1 MLRQPT
7 ILVRRSLAL
16 ASLAWLASLAL
27 AVTSC
32 GVDADAKNA
41 TVVVVQPQPQ
51 PLPATGP
58 ANLPGSVVPAPG
70 NVPHVTLPS
79 APGEFAPSLVIA
91 HGKKRS
97 GDLTRGELLS
107 DTESCSVCHVDAAAQ
122 WNSSAHSFASF
133 GNPIYR
139 ANIDIARAKLG
150 KAASLHCGGCHDM
163 PLVLDGFM
171 TRAKPIPADDLRSH
185 SGVTCRLCHG
195 MKSTTPDG
203 NASYVWT
210 AQDLDAPEL
219 SDPASVA
226 KHKAAASVRKLGD
239 DMCVSCHRGFL
250 SPDMG
255 MPAHLLGIDE
265 PTAWRSSAYTGNG
278 AMRLDKVDK
287 QTCISC
293 HMAKEPASADELGAH
308 NGKLASHR
316 FLGAHTWMAA
326 MRGDTEHL
334 TKTQA
339 MLIGAAS
346 IDIAAV
352 RKPDGTW
359 TLPAEATQLV
369 AGQRFDFDVVIR
381 NLLVGHRFP
390 GGVMDMHDT
399 WIEVA
404 VRDAQGRVLAQSGQ
418 AHAAN
423 RDDTEAHVL
432 KSYLADDQGQILN
445 EHEIPAFRALIA
457 NHTIGPRDAVVVRYG
472 FVVPQPLPVG
482 EVSVTAILR
491 HRSRSLV
498 EQAAVCKAVRGKVGG
513 AFIHG
518 AQGAR
523 MVTIDACAAQ
533 PITQIAATE
542 IRLGVT
548 AANAATLPARPS
560 TPAARATWE
569 RGYEHGMAL
578 TAVVTERLDEARQV
592 LDLARAATPVGDAGA
607 KPRAMIDVQLAW
619 VAAKQGRA
627 DDALA
632 LVAAVRAAVQAH
644 AWPEP
649 PVLAFIATD
658 ALARVWRWQEAVAPA
673 RAFVVAAP
681 LNTTAWVMLAR
692 VLGSVGDNAAALD
705 ASNRGLAIAP
715 REPDLLRSQAVALAG
730 LGRPEATAALAAFE
744 RFRTP
749 DNAAEVRIRC
759 VRQNPQCNRER
770 EFGHRH
776 ELQPALVK

>member
-1 MLRQPT
+1 MWRQPT
-7 ILVRRSLAL
+7 AHAVGPLLIAL
-16 ASLAWLASLAL
+16 AISGCRA
-27 AVTSC
+27 
-32 GVDADAKNA
+32 DADAK
-41 TVVVVQPQPQ
+41 TVAVV
-51 PLPATGP
+51 G
-58 ANLPGSVVPAPG
+58 VPARPPAG
-70 NVPHVTLPS
+70 YMPVAGSTAEVKLPS
-79 APGEFAPSLVIA
+79 VPGEFAPSLVVA
-91 HGKKRS
+91 RGEKRI

-150 KAASLHCGGCHDM
+150 KAASRHCGGCHDM
-163 PLVLDGFM
+163 PLVVDGFM
-171 TRAKPIPADDLRSH
+171 TSAKAIPPDDLRSH

-195 MKSTTPDG
+195 MSATTPDG
-203 NASYVWT
+203 NASFVWT
-210 AQDLDAPEL
+210 AQDLDAPVL
-219 SDPASVA
+219 TDPASVA
-226 KHKAAASVRKLGD
+226 KHKAAANVRKLGD

-278 AMRLDKVDK
+278 AMRMDKIEK

-293 HMAKEPASADELGAH
+293 HMAKEPASVDELGAH

-316 FLGAHTWMAA
+316 FLGAHTWMAS
-326 MRGDTEHL
+326 MRGDAEHL
-334 TKTQA
+334 AKTQA
-339 MLIGAAS
+339 KLVGAAS

-352 RKPDGTW
+352 RNPDGAW
-359 TLPAEATQLV
+359 DVPAETAQLV

-399 WIEVA
+399 WIEFA

-418 AHAAN
+418 AHATN
-423 RDDTEAHVL
+423 RNDTEAHVL
-432 KSYLADDQGQILN
+432 KSYIADEKGEILN

-457 NHTIGPRDAVVVRYG
+457 NHTVGPREAVVVRYG
-472 FVVPQPLPVG
+472 FVAPSSLPVG
-482 EVSVTAILR
+482 VITVTAILR

-498 EQAAVCKAVRGKVGG
+498 EQAAVCKATRGKIGG

-518 AQGAR
+518 AKGAR

-533 PITQIAATE
+533 PITEIARTE
-542 IRLGVT
+542 IRIG
-548 AANAATLPARPS
+548 AGGPSATPSKTRAVATRP
-560 TPAARATWE
+560 TWE

-578 TAVVTERLDEARQV
+578 TAVVSERLEEARQV
-592 LDLARAATPVGDAGA
+592 LDLARAATPVGEAGA

-632 LVAAVRAAVQAH
+632 LVAAVRSVVLANK
-644 AWPEP
+644 WPEP

-673 RAFVVAAP
+673 RAFVLAAP

-692 VLGSVGDNAAALD
+692 VLGSVGDNTAALD
-705 ASNRGLAIAP
+705 ATNRGLAVAP

-730 LGRPEATAALAAFE
+730 LGRPEARAALAAFE

-749 DNAAEVRIRC
+749 DTAADVRIAC
-759 VRQNPQCNRER
+759 ARQNAQCSRER

-776 ELQPALVK
+776 DLRQAPAK